1 MERIKVLGFRQ
12 EITGMLLSLRAKMTT
27 GNLLGT
33 LPCTDDFERNR
44 EKMFNKTQILFIAL
58 LSFMGIS
65 AQELTIPQ
73 LSQYIA
79 DNPFLMSPTYA
90 GIGDHIKVR
99 LNGLTQWV
107 GIEDA
112 PDTQTLAADARIG
125 NRSGIGVVMF
135 NDSNGETKQRGARV
149 SFAHHLTLDRYD
161 DEFISFGLSYNFNQ
175 FRIDDQNL
183 PDLLL
188 DPSYSGD
195 RATTNHNFDLG
206 ALYRK
211 GNFYVSLNASNILD
225 KDLSQFDRELE
236 PSKLR
241 NYYLYSGY
249 SFMKNKKSKLEFEP
263 SVFFQ
268 WFESDNRS
276 VTDLNAKFR
285 FHDFEDYYYVGLT
298 YRFLNDQLGSPL
310 YIAPIAGMKKSN
322 FYFGYSYQVITNE
335 ILGYSSGT
343 HVVTVG
349 TDLFQGISNCRCTY

>member
-1 MERIKVLGFRQ
+1 
-12 EITGMLLSLRAKMTT
+12 ML
-27 GNLLGT
+27 
-33 LPCTDDFERNR
+33 
-44 EKMFNKTQILFIAL
+44 AL
-58 LSFMGIS
+58 LIVTATS

-90 GIGDHIKVR
+90 GVGDHIKVR

-125 NRSGIGVVMF
+125 NRSGIGMLLY

-149 SFAHHLTLDRYD
+149 SFAHHLTLDRYE
-161 DEFISFGLSYNFNQ
+161 DEFLSFGISYNFNQ
-175 FRIDDQNL
+175 FRIDIQNFR
-183 PDLLL
+183 DNN
-188 DPSYSGD
+188 DPNVTDD

-206 ALYRK
+206 VLYRYEK
-211 GNFYVSLNASNILD
+211 FYLSVNASNILN
-225 KDLSQFDRELE
+225 KDLTAFNPVFE
-236 PSKLR
+236 PNTLR
-241 NYYLYSGY
+241 NYYAYTGY
-249 SFMKNKKSKLEFEP
+249 SFMKNKNSKIEFEP

-268 WFESDNRS
+268 WFESDGRS

-285 FHDFEDYYYVGLT
+285 FHDFEDYYYAGLT
-298 YRFLNDQLGSPL
+298 YRFLNDQVGAPL
-310 YIAPIAGMKKSN
+310 YIAPIAGLKKSN

-335 ILGYSSGT
+335 ILGYSTGT

-349 TDLFQGISNCRCTY
+349 MDLFQGISNCRCTY